1 MPSSASPA
9 SYRIEVSG
17 WDADENF
24 FVEKADLEWRAREK
38 KVSLQHPIREGA
50 MVFVRLLGNPLQNNS
65 NPVAFEAIQID
76 RSEHQNAYAVSLRQ
90 MNPQMRTRT
99 TELLSIETQKEEV
112 L

>member
-1 MPSSASPA
+1 
-9 SYRIEVSG
+9 
-17 WDADENF
+17 
-24 FVEKADLEWRAREK
+24 
-38 KVSLQHPIREGA
+38 